1 MLDSKQK
8 TSSETADLRGGLEAA
23 DPTTLLLALVQLTGE
38 GTGLRKPSP
47 YIRGP
52 MNYQEFMADRLRASI
67 RDRLTEVL
75 AEPGPRRKYI
85 VPAARR
91 RAVAQDDVGRDR
103 RSRSGRLYRH
113 DARGP
118 DRRFPAIAQPE
129 MKVFPSI
136 LADRDRRL
144 PKPTGF
150 EQRLQPGTAT
160 A

>member
-1 MLDSKQK
+1 
-8 TSSETADLRGGLEAA
+8 
-23 DPTTLLLALVQLTGE
+23 
-38 GTGLRKPSP
+38 
-47 YIRGP
+47 